1 MDGRVTSKI
10 RKPDQN
16 NQYGYAM
23 TKPLST
29 GCIKQLEKMPSW
41 KKCNLLL
48 KALDLDNKLGH
59 LFVVDIDFNAAEA
72 DTGTFMDIEV
82 YTPIFE
88 KKVIDPTKRSVFQL
102 SETPRKNINKKPFY
116 QKSQSIK
123 KIYAINHAQK
133 N

>member
-1 MDGRVTSKI
+1 
-10 RKPDQN
+10 
-16 NQYGYAM
+16 M
-23 TKPLST
+23 TKPLPT
-29 GCIKQLEKMPSW
+29 GCIKQLEKMPNW

-48 KALDLDNKLGH
+48 KAVDLDNKLGH

-88 KKVIDPTKRSVFQL
+88 KKVIDPTKRSVFRL

-116 QKSQSIK
+116 QKNQSIK
-123 KIYAINHAQK
+123 KIFAINHAQK

>member
-23 TKPLST
+23 TKPLPT
-29 GCIKQLEKMPSW
+29 GCIKELEKMPSW

-48 KALDLDNKLGH
+48 KAVDLDNKLGH

-88 KKVIDPTKRSVFQL
+88 KKVIDPTKRSVF
-102 SETPRKNINKKPFY
+102 
-116 QKSQSIK
+116 
-123 KIYAINHAQK
+123 
-133 N
+133 